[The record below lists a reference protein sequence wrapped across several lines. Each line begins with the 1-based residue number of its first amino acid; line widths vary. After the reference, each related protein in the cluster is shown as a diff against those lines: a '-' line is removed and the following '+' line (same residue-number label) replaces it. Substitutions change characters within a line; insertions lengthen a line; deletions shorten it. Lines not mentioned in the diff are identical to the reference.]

1 MVHIAVLMMVK
12 NETKR
17 LNVSL
22 NSIKD
27 FADSLVIFDTGSTD
41 DTIEICKNFCD
52 KYKIPLRLKEGTFV
66 NFSESRNVSLEFAD
80 SFEDIDY
87 LLLMDCNDELVG
99 GDVLRQEA
107 EKEYTNN
114 EATSYLITQ
123 EWFSGEINSYY
134 NIRFIKAH
142 KGWRYKGV
150 VHEYIATTDK
160 ETGEE
165 NSLQAKRLNEKARL
179 YQDRT
184 QDDDKT
190 GKRFHRDKDLL
201 LKEYKIKPKDA
212 RTVFYLA
219 QTFCCLNDH
228 ENAYYYYKQRV
239 SLIGF
244 WEEVFQS
251 YLKCGDLSQK
261 LKHEW
266 HDSFIWYMKAYEHTP
281 RVEPLLKISE
291 YYKNKKNFI
300 LAYTFL
306 DLACKLDFPSHCNL
320 FVDKLAYE
328 YKRWHE
334 MGIVAYYAKHHK
346 EGKIA
351 CLRAIENGT
360 KLKIN
365 TDIDKNNLN
374 FYLSDENKNIS
385 ESKNTE
391 ETTNNVNKILTKNQ
405 FIKEKLVELK
415 NLYPKSTEKHLLQV
429 AKSQWKNKT

>member
-1 MVHIAVLMMVK
+1 MVHIALLMMVK

-22 NSIKD
+22 NSVKG
-27 FADSLVIFDTGSTD
+27 FADSIVIFDTGSTD
-41 DTIEICKNFCD
+41 DTIEICKNFCNNNR
-52 KYKIPLRLKEGTFV
+52 IPLRLKEGEFN
-66 NFSESRNVSLEFAD
+66 NFSDSRNVSLDFAD

-99 GDVLRQEA
+99 GNLLREFA
-107 EKEYTNN
+107 EKEYTND
-114 EATSYLITQ
+114 EALSYLITQ
-123 EWFSGEINSYY
+123 EWYSGTIDSYY

-150 VHEYIATTDK
+150 VHEYIAIINK

-165 NSLQAKRLNEKARL
+165 NSTESKRLDQNIRL

-190 GKRFHRDKDLL
+190 GKRFHRDKELL
-201 LKEYKIKPKDA
+201 LKEYKIKPKDP

-228 ENAYYYYKQRV
+228 ENAYYYYKTRIPLV
-239 SLIGF
+239 GF
-244 WEEVFQS
+244 WEEIFQS
-251 YLKCGDLSQK
+251 YLKCGELSQT

-281 RVEPLLKISE
+281 RVEPLLKIGE

-300 LAYTFL
+300 LSFTFL
-306 DLACKLDFPSHCNL
+306 DLACKLDFPTQCIL
-320 FVDKLAYE
+320 FVDKLSYE

-334 MGIVAYYAKHHK
+334 MGIVAYYTKHYK
-346 EGKIA
+346 EGKVA
-351 CLRAIENGT
+351 CLKAIENGK

-365 TDIDKNNLN
+365 TDIDKNNLQ
-374 FYLSDENKNIS
+374 FYIDEEKKNNS
-385 ESKNTE
+385 ESKNNE
-391 ETTNNVNKILTKNQ
+391 ENTIVNTILTKNQ
-405 FIKEKLVELK
+405 FIQAKVLELK
-415 NLYPKSTEKHLLQV
+415 KLYPKSTEKQLLQI
-429 AKSQWKNKT
+429 AKSHWKNKI